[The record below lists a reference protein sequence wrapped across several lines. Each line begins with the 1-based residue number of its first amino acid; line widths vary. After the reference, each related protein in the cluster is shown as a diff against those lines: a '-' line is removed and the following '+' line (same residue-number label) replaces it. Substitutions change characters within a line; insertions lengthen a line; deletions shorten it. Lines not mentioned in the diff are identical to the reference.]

1 MCEVVSFE
9 DEKTVVPYGEWGR
22 VRLTTLTKE
31 FFMPRFGE
39 RDEALRTP
47 PCEPYPWDGMANVR
61 PYSRFATT
69 VVEGVY

>member
-1 MCEVVSFE
+1 MVILGYQ
-9 DEKTVVPYGEWGR
+9 D
-22 VRLTTLTKE
+22 
-31 FFMPRFGE
+31 FMLPCFSE
-39 RDEALRTP
+39 CDKAMRTP